1 MAERKRFELLVPR
14 GITGFQDQLHKP
26 LGHLSLQDEIYFI
39 IKGIRLSRDS
49 KKILKNCAK
58 AQKKIKTKR
67 VNKIDSFPDRHFTFM
82 GKNAIIILQELSK
95 LTINSQTEESS
106 NDDRVKG
113 QRYAD

>member
-1 MAERKRFELLVPR
+1 
-14 GITGFQDQLHKP
+14 
-26 LGHLSLQDEIYFI
+26 
-39 IKGIRLSRDS
+39 
-49 KKILKNCAK
+49 
-58 AQKKIKTKR
+58 
-67 VNKIDSFPDRHFTFM
+67 M